1 MANIVGPLV
10 IEPIQANRIC
20 VVRLSAIGDTCHT
33 LAVVRAIQD
42 FWPAAKIT
50 WIIGKTEAGL
60 LADIPGIEFIIFDK
74 QAGLGA
80 YVDVRSLLR
89 GRRFDIALCM
99 HASLRANILS
109 CLIPSAY
116 RLGFDRQ
123 RARDFQWLF
132 TNQRIVATTNQHV
145 LDGMLGFAQ
154 HIGVT
159 GTQLRWDIPLAAE
172 DLSFAT
178 DVTAGDR
185 PVMLISPC
193 SSQRSRNFRNWS
205 AGNYAAAAKHAVEN
219 HGCKV
224 ILTGGPTELEREYG
238 QQIEQRSGP
247 YVTNQIGKTS
257 LKQLLALIAASDL
270 LICPDSGP
278 VHMAT
283 AVGTPVIGLYATSNP
298 ARSGPYLSSDLTV
311 DAYGE
316 AAQRYLGKSI
326 DELRW
331 GQRIRNADAMKL
343 ICLQDVNQQIDDF
356 FSK

>member
-1 MANIVGPLV
+1 MG
-10 IEPIQANRIC
+10 EPTPVNSIC
-20 VVRLSAIGDTCHT
+20 VVRLSAIGDTCHA

-42 FWPAAKIT
+42 FWPEVKLT

-60 LADIPGIEFIIFDK
+60 LADISDIEFIIFDK

-80 YVDVRSLLR
+80 YSDIRSQLSKR
-89 GRRFDIALCM
+89 KFDIALCM
-99 HASLRANILS
+99 HASMRANFLS
-109 CLIPSAY
+109 RLVPSSR

-132 TNQRIVATTNQHV
+132 TNERIAAVSKQHA
-145 LDGMLGFAQ
+145 LDGMMGFAK
-154 HIGVT
+154 HIGVSAT
-159 GTQLRWDIPLAAE
+159 PLRWDIPLAAE
-172 DLSFAT
+172 DQSFAAA
-178 DVTAGDR
+178 VTAGDQ

-205 AGNYAAAAKHAVEN
+205 AANYAAAAKHAAEKYA
-219 HGCKV
+219 CKV

-238 QQIEQRSGP
+238 QQIQQLSGLELS
-247 YVTNQIGKTS
+247 NQIGKTS

-298 ARSGPYLSSDLTV
+298 ARSGPYLSANLTV

-316 AAQRYLGKSI
+316 AAQRYLGKPI
-326 DELRW
+326 DQLRW
-331 GQRIRNADAMKL
+331 GQRVRNPDAMNL
-343 ICLQDVNQQIDDF
+343 IHLNDVNEKIDDF
-356 FSK
+356 FRK